1 MYHTC
6 GRNFNEKKI
15 HERKKAE
22 SKTKREGI
30 IQYKFDYG
38 AFHRREGKKIRR
50 ADREMGAFRD
60 FH

>member
-1 MYHTC
+1 MK
-6 GRNFNEKKI
+6 KKI

-30 IQYKFDYG
+30 IQYKFDYD
-38 AFHRREGKKIRR
+38 AFHRRVGKKIRR
-50 ADREMGAFRD
+50 ADREMRAFRD